1 MSILQIN
8 KTTRF
13 LIQDLLSSSL
23 HGFSDPWREGWSSN
37 RDRWDG
43 SHQYIMG
50 FELKTEKKGNNK
62 KCNRRKCMSSFHL
75 FFWIYGW
82 FLHLWR
88 DSYFLVFYWR
98 YLYLYIFIYLSIDLF
113 HTASFQM
120 IASALNLL
128 LFAVLFDLG
137 WTLHFESWCDIRFYQ

>member
-1 MSILQIN
+1 MAFQIHEE
-8 KTTRF
+8 RGEA
-13 LIQDLLSSSL
+13 LIGIDEMAVINTLWVLNWK
-23 HGFSDPWREGWSSN
+23 PKKREIIRNVIGESACQVFICS
-37 RDRWDG
+37 
-43 SHQYIMG
+43 
-50 FELKTEKKGNNK
+50 FEYTV
-62 KCNRRKCMSSFHL
+62 
-75 FFWIYGW
+75 
-82 FLHLWR
+82 
-88 DSYFLVFYWR
+88 DSYICEGIHIFLVFYWR